1 MTGTQTS
8 SPYQTLVPH
17 KLPLQDDIPFGEA
30 RKLAIEVPVDPRG
43 QSDVY
48 IDDIFALA
56 VDVPGSNNTQRL
68 ESAPL
73 LAIHDAARPK
83 HETEPIPREEM
94 PALNK
99 LAAEAGL
106 EEIKTILGWLFDFRR
121 LLVAL
126 PENKYVAWKREIR
139 RLIDSKT
146 TSAKELERLVGRM
159 THLSVIVPS
168 VHHFLSRLR
177 DLQTRAK
184 SRRSIKID
192 SRCLDDLELMSF
204 FLDKAYSGI
213 DMNIIAYLL
222 PTFCYRSD
230 SCPRGLGGYSH
241 EGWAWRWY
249 LPEDLQFR
257 ASNNLLE
264 HLAAIITPWIDLLH
278 GRLKRGDC
286 ILSMTDSTT
295 SEGWAR
301 KTNFSELGEDPIE
314 ATIRIEVARKHATNL
329 LNAEVKD
336 YSQWFPGAQN
346 QVADALS
353 RDDDRTDE
361 ELTRILR
368 TYCPEQVP
376 EHFEIVPLPNEI
388 ASWVTSLL
396 LRLPRKMQ
404 LQEQHTRTK
413 LGRGEDGNSGA
424 TKSGSEMTSSLIPL
438 HPTKGSDYSDL
449 SPWVSVKDDF
459 RQNLMTHWLKAQ
471 SEVPSHTWYRP
482 SGRMIGQTPPRTKT
496 ESLVDFYRDYS
507 DLSKAKTQR
516 KNNRKLCQLSP
527 SANSP
532 KCTSL
537 KRKLPS
543 EN

>member
-1 MTGTQTS
+1 
-8 SPYQTLVPH
+8 
-17 KLPLQDDIPFGEA
+17 
-30 RKLAIEVPVDPRG
+30 
-43 QSDVY
+43 
-48 IDDIFALA
+48 
-56 VDVPGSNNTQRL
+56 
-68 ESAPL
+68 
-73 LAIHDAARPK
+73 
-83 HETEPIPREEM
+83 
-94 PALNK
+94 
-99 LAAEAGL
+99 
-106 EEIKTILGWLFDFRR
+106 
-121 LLVAL
+121 VAL

-159 THLSVIVPS
+159 THLSIIVPS

-264 HLAAIITPWIDLLH
+264 HLAAIITPWIELLH

-404 LQEQHTRTK
+404 LQEQHTR
-413 LGRGEDGNSGA
+413 
-424 TKSGSEMTSSLIPL
+424 
-438 HPTKGSDYSDL
+438 
-449 SPWVSVKDDF
+449 
-459 RQNLMTHWLKAQ
+459 
-471 SEVPSHTWYRP
+471 
-482 SGRMIGQTPPRTKT
+482 
-496 ESLVDFYRDYS
+496 
-507 DLSKAKTQR
+507 AK
-516 KNNRKLCQLSP
+516 
-527 SANSP
+527 
-532 KCTSL
+532 
-537 KRKLPS
+537 
-543 EN
+543 